1 MSLQLEE
8 VVPWGR
14 TMDEYVR
21 MFDLSAADLELRILG
36 VGDGPASFNAEMTQQ
51 GRRVLS
57 FDPIYRFNGQQIR
70 GRVEATCGRM
80 VAAAREHADLFN
92 WDVIKSPEELGRVR
106 MGAMERFLADYD
118 GGKREGRYVC
128 AELPRLPMGDG
139 SFDLALCSHLL
150 FLYAEQI
157 SFEVHLASVIEMA
170 RAAREVR
177 IFPLLELGNVPSRH
191 VSPVREGLVARGFE
205 CEIRRVPYEFQKGG
219 GEMMVVRRAGS
230 T

>member
-1 MSLQLEE
+1 MGE
-8 VVPWGR
+8 R
-14 TMDEYVR
+14 
-21 MFDLSAADLELRILG
+21 
-36 VGDGPASFNAEMTQQ
+36 
-51 GRRVLS
+51 GRRVVS
-57 FDPIYRFNGQQIR
+57 CDPIYRFRGEQIR
-70 GRVEATCGRM
+70 SRVEATGERM

-139 SFDLALCSHLL
+139 SFDLAVCSHLL

-170 RAAREVR
+170 RVAREVR

-191 VSPVREGLVARGFE
+191 VSPVRQMLRTQGFD

-219 GEMMVVRRAGS
+219 GEMMVVTRAGS

>member
-21 MFDLSAADLELRILG
+21 MFDLSNGELSLRMLG

-51 GRRVLS
+51 GRRVVS
-57 FDPIYRFNGQQIR
+57 CDPIYRFSGEEIR

-92 WDVIKSPEELGRVR
+92 WDVITSPEELGRIR
-106 MGAMERFLADYD
+106 LGAMEKFLADYD
-118 GGKREGRYVC
+118 AGKREGRYVW
-128 AELPRLPMGDG
+128 AELPRLPMADG
-139 SFDLALCSHLL
+139 SFDLAVCSHLL

-157 SFEVHLASVIEMA
+157 SFEVHLAGVVEMA
-170 RAAREVR
+170 RVAREVR
-177 IFPLLELGNVPSRH
+177 IFPLLALGNVPSPH
-191 VSPVREGLVARGFE
+191 VSPVREALLSGGYE
-205 CEIRRVPYEFQKGG
+205 CAIRRVPYEFQKGG
-219 GEMMVVRRAGS
+219 GEMMVVSRAGS